1 MSRVSQRPAAPT
13 SFVPQD
19 VQFETRVRDSFARQ
33 PFMRALGASIAS
45 VEPGCVEIEVPFDVR
60 LTQQHGFFHAGATSS
75 VADNAGGY
83 AGYTL
88 FPADSSVLTV
98 EFKINLLAPAKG
110 EKLRAVGQ
118 VVKTGRTLTFCDLRV
133 FVFNAGRKVLCAS
146 GQQTL
151 ICLHGRS
158 DQ

>member
-1 MSRVSQRPAAPT
+1 MDE
-13 SFVPQD
+13 SFKVLDPD
-19 VQFETRVRDSFARQ
+19 YARRVRDSFQRQ
-33 PFMRALGASIAS
+33 PFMTKLGAAIKDIG
-45 VEPGCVEIEVPFDVR
+45 PGCVEVTIPFR
-60 LTQQHGFFHAGATSS
+60 SELTQQHGFFHAGVTSS
-75 VADNAGGY
+75 IADNAGGY
-83 AGYTL
+83 AAYTL

-110 EKLRAVGQ
+110 EELRAVGK
-118 VVKTGRTLTFCDLRV
+118 VIRTGRTLTVCDLKV
-133 FVFNAGRKVLCAS
+133 FAVDGDRQTLCAS